1 MRIRRSYLQI
11 IFYLILFLSSI
22 FKAANTNL
30 LIQFFFI
37 GFASFFLLCNFKKN
51 IFSEIKYNFKK
62 NKFFFIPLFL
72 VLIYIIIQ
80 IIPFPIETFGKY
92 FPIHLELINNLE
104 LSKKFITISVDPSN
118 TYFQILNFLNL
129 IIIFSLVPALFNK
142 NKDIMNL
149 LLLFGIIGAFHA
161 FFATYWLLIGNPSNA
176 FIIKEFYLNAASGF
190 FINRSNFS
198 IFLLLC
204 AFASLYF
211 INFYIKL
218 NNFKLNF
225 IEQLNSP
232 IIYQRFCILFI
243 TIGIV
248 LTLSRAGNFSY
259 ILMLNLIILSSFF
272 ITKKIFNSVFNTIV
286 LILVIDIAFIG
297 FYFGGSQL
305 IDRYSIVTDFT
316 TSLDSTTTY
325 TRLTMIIF
333 AIEKFKEFFFFG
345 YGLGGFEQIFK
356 IYFNIVNDVYSNHV
370 HNDIVEFL
378 GEFGVVGSILLLCLL
393 INYFVLII
401 KSVKKKELTILH
413 PILILILF
421 STLLINSLVDFSLHI
436 PAIQYFLCTLAAIGL
451 TKFKTK

>member
-1 MRIRRSYLQI
+1 M
-11 IFYLILFLSSI
+11 
-22 FKAANTNL
+22 
-30 LIQFFFI
+30 
-37 GFASFFLLCNFKKN
+37 
-51 IFSEIKYNFKK
+51 
-62 NKFFFIPLFL
+62 FL

-80 IIPFPIETFGKY
+80 IIPFPIETFGQY

-149 LLLFGIIGAFHA
+149 LFLFGLIGAFHA
-161 FFATYWLLIGNPSNA
+161 FFATSWLLMGNPSNA

-190 FINRSNFS
+190 FVNRSNFS

-232 IIYQRFCILFI
+232 IIYQRFFILFI
-243 TIGIV
+243 TIGLV

-259 ILMLNLIILSSFF
+259 ILMLNLIILSSFL

-286 LILVIDIAFIG
+286 LILVIDVAFIG

-305 IDRYSIVTDFT
+305 IGRYSIVTDFT
-316 TSLDSTTTY
+316 ASLDSTTNY

-378 GEFGVVGSILLLCLL
+378 GEFGVVGSIFLLCLL

-401 KSVKKKELTILH
+401 KSVKKKKLTILH

-451 TKFKTK
+451 TKFNTK

>member
-1 MRIRRSYLQI
+1 MRISRNYLQI

-51 IFSEIKYNFKK
+51 IFFEIKYNFKK

-80 IIPFPIETFGKY
+80 IIPFPIETFGQY

-129 IIIFSLVPALFNK
+129 IIIFSLVPVLFNK

-149 LLLFGIIGAFHA
+149 LFLFGLIGAFHA
-161 FFATYWLLIGNPSNA
+161 FFATYWLLIGNPSNT

-190 FINRSNFS
+190 FVNRSNFS

-232 IIYQRFCILFI
+232 IIYQRFFILFI
-243 TIGIV
+243 TIGLV

-259 ILMLNLIILSSFF
+259 ILMLSLIILSSVL
-272 ITKKIFNSVFNTIV
+272 IAKKIFNSVFNTIV
-286 LILVIDIAFIG
+286 LILVIDVAFIG

-316 TSLDSTTTY
+316 TSLDSTSSY

-333 AIEKFKEFFFFG
+333 SIEKFKEFFFFG

-378 GEFGVVGSILLLCLL
+378 GEFGVVGSIFLLCLL

-451 TKFKTK
+451 TKFNTK

>member
-37 GFASFFLLCNFKKN
+37 GFASFFLLCNFNKN
-51 IFSEIKYNFKK
+51 ICADIKYNFRK

-129 IIIFSLVPALFNK
+129 IIIFSLVPVLFNK

-149 LLLFGIIGAFHA
+149 LFIFGLIGAFHA

-176 FIIKEFYLNAASGF
+176 LIIKEFYLGVASGF
-190 FINRSNFS
+190 FVNRSNFS

-259 ILMLNLIILSSFF
+259 IFMLNLIILSSFF

-305 IDRYSIVTDFT
+305 IGRYSIVTDFT
-316 TSLDSTTTY
+316 TSLDSTTSY

-378 GEFGVVGSILLLCLL
+378 GEFGVVGSIFLLCLL

-401 KSVKKKELTILH
+401 KSVKKKKLTILH

-451 TKFKTK
+451 TKFNTK

>member
-1 MRIRRSYLQI
+1 MRISKDYLQI

-22 FKAANTNL
+22 FRAANTNL

-51 IFSEIKYNFKK
+51 IFNEIKYNFKK

-80 IIPFPIETFGKY
+80 IIPFPIETFGQY

-129 IIIFSLVPALFNK
+129 IIIFSLVPVLFNK

-149 LLLFGIIGAFHA
+149 LFLFGLIGAFHA

-176 FIIKEFYLNAASGF
+176 LIIKEFYLNVASGF
-190 FINRSNFS
+190 FVNRSNFS

-218 NNFKLNF
+218 NDFKLNF

-259 ILMLNLIILSSFF
+259 ILMLSLIILSSFL

-286 LILVIDIAFIG
+286 LILVIDVAFIG

-305 IDRYSIVTDFT
+305 IGRYSIVTDFT
-316 TSLDSTTTY
+316 TSLDSTTSY

-378 GEFGVVGSILLLCLL
+378 GEFGVVGSIFLLCLL

-421 STLLINSLVDFSLHI
+421 STLFVNSLVDFSLHI
-436 PAIQYFLCTLAAIGL
+436 PAIQYFLCTLVAIGL
-451 TKFKTK
+451 TKFNTK

>member
-80 IIPFPIETFGKY
+80 IIPFPIETFGQY

-129 IIIFSLVPALFNK
+129 IIIFSLVPVLFNK

-149 LLLFGIIGAFHA
+149 LFIFGLIGAFHA

-176 FIIKEFYLNAASGF
+176 LIIKEFYLNTASGF
-190 FINRSNFS
+190 FVNRSNFS

-259 ILMLNLIILSSFF
+259 IFMLSLIILSSVF

-286 LILVIDIAFIG
+286 LILVIDVAFIG

-305 IDRYSIVTDFT
+305 ISRYSIVTDFT
-316 TSLDSTTTY
+316 ASLDSTTSY
-325 TRLTMIIF
+325 TRLTMIVF

-378 GEFGVVGSILLLCLL
+378 GEFGVVGSIFLLCLL

-451 TKFKTK
+451 TKFNTK

>member
-1 MRIRRSYLQI
+1 MRVRRSYLQI

-80 IIPFPIETFGKY
+80 IIPFPIETFGQY

-129 IIIFSLVPALFNK
+129 IIIFSLVPVLFNK

-149 LLLFGIIGAFHA
+149 LFIFGLIGAFHA

-176 FIIKEFYLNAASGF
+176 LIIKEYYLGVASGF

-232 IIYQRFCILFI
+232 SIYQRFCILFI

-259 ILMLNLIILSSFF
+259 IFMLSLIMLSSVF

-286 LILVIDIAFIG
+286 LILVIDVAFIG

-305 IDRYSIVTDFT
+305 IARYSIVTDFT

-378 GEFGVVGSILLLCLL
+378 GEFGVVGSIFLLCLL

-451 TKFKTK
+451 AKFNTK

>member
-51 IFSEIKYNFKK
+51 IFFEIKYNFKK

-176 FIIKEFYLNAASGF
+176 FIIKEFYLNAATGF

-225 IEQLNSP
+225 LEQLNSP
-232 IIYQRFCILFI
+232 IIYQRFFILFI

-248 LTLSRAGNFSY
+248 MTLSRAGNFSY
-259 ILMLNLIILSSFF
+259 ILMLNLITLSSFF
-272 ITKKIFNSVFNTIV
+272 ITKKIFNSVFNTIA
-286 LILVIDIAFIG
+286 LILIIDIAFIG

-305 IDRYSIVTDFT
+305 IDRYSIVNDFT
-316 TSLDSTTTY
+316 TSLDGTSSY
-325 TRLTMIIF
+325 TRLTMF
-333 AIEKFKEFFFFG
+333 YFGLEKFKEFFLFG
-345 YGLGGFEQIFK
+345 YGVGGFEQIFK
-356 IYFNIVNDVYSNHV
+356 LFYNIRHGIYSNHV
-370 HNDIVEFL
+370 HNDIIEFL
-378 GEFGVVGSILLLCLL
+378 GEFGVIGSLLLTYLL
-393 INYFVLII
+393 ISYFVLTVRR
-401 KSVKKKELTILH
+401 VKKRELTILH

-421 STLLINSLVDFSLHI
+421 STLLVNSMVDFSLHI
-436 PAIQYFLCTLAAIGL
+436 PAIQYFLCTLGAIGL
-451 TKFKTK
+451 TKFNTK

>member
-1 MRIRRSYLQI
+1 
-11 IFYLILFLSSI
+11 
-22 FKAANTNL
+22 
-30 LIQFFFI
+30 
-37 GFASFFLLCNFKKN
+37 
-51 IFSEIKYNFKK
+51 
-62 NKFFFIPLFL
+62 
-72 VLIYIIIQ
+72 
-80 IIPFPIETFGKY
+80 
-92 FPIHLELINNLE
+92 
-104 LSKKFITISVDPSN
+104 
-118 TYFQILNFLNL
+118 
-129 IIIFSLVPALFNK
+129 
-142 NKDIMNL
+142 MNL
-149 LLLFGIIGAFHA
+149 LFLFGLIGAFHA

-176 FIIKEFYLNAASGF
+176 LIIKEFYLHTATGF
-190 FINRSNFS
+190 FVNRSNFS

-232 IIYQRFCILFI
+232 IIYQRFCIVFI

-248 LTLSRAGNFSY
+248 MTLSRAGNFSY
-259 ILMLNLIILSSFF
+259 ILLLSLIILSSFL

-286 LILVIDIAFIG
+286 LILVIDVAFIG

-305 IDRYSIVTDFT
+305 IGRYSIVSDFT

-378 GEFGVVGSILLLCLL
+378 GEFGVVGSIFLLCLL

-451 TKFKTK
+451 TKFNTK

>member
-80 IIPFPIETFGKY
+80 IIPFPIETFGQY

-129 IIIFSLVPALFNK
+129 IIIFSLVPVLFNK

-149 LLLFGIIGAFHA
+149 LFLFGLIGAFHA

-176 FIIKEFYLNAASGF
+176 LIIKEFYLNVASGF
-190 FINRSNFS
+190 FVNRSNFS

-211 INFYIKL
+211 IYFYIKL

-243 TIGIV
+243 TIGLV

-259 ILMLNLIILSSFF
+259 ILLLSLIILSSFL

-286 LILVIDIAFIG
+286 LILVIDVAFIG

-305 IDRYSIVTDFT
+305 IGRYSIVTDFT
-316 TSLDSTTTY
+316 TSLDSTTSY

-333 AIEKFKEFFFFG
+333 GIEKFKEFFFFG

-378 GEFGVVGSILLLCLL
+378 GEFGVVGSIFLLCLL

-451 TKFKTK
+451 TKFNTK

>member
-1 MRIRRSYLQI
+1 MRISRNYLQI
-11 IFYLILFLSSI
+11 IFYLILVLSSI
-22 FKAANTNL
+22 FRAANTNL

-80 IIPFPIETFGKY
+80 IIPFPIETFGQY

-129 IIIFSLVPALFNK
+129 IIIFSLVPVLFNK

-149 LLLFGIIGAFHA
+149 LFLFGLIGALHA
-161 FFATYWLLIGNPSNA
+161 FFATYWLLIGNPSNT

-232 IIYQRFCILFI
+232 IIYQRFFVLFI

-259 ILMLNLIILSSFF
+259 ILMLSLIILSSVL
-272 ITKKIFNSVFNTIV
+272 IAKKIFNSVFNTIV

-305 IDRYSIVTDFT
+305 IGRYSIVADFT
-316 TSLDSTTTY
+316 TSLDGTTSY

-378 GEFGVVGSILLLCLL
+378 GEFGVVGSIFLLCLL

-401 KSVKKKELTILH
+401 KSVKKKKLTILH

-451 TKFKTK
+451 TKFNTK

>member
-1 MRIRRSYLQI
+1 MRISRNYLQI
-11 IFYLILFLSSI
+11 IFYLILVLSSI
-22 FKAANTNL
+22 FRAANTNL

-51 IFSEIKYNFKK
+51 IFSEIKYNIKK

-80 IIPFPIETFGKY
+80 IIPFPIETFGKF
-92 FPIHLELINNLE
+92 FPIHLDLINNLE

-129 IIIFSLVPALFNK
+129 IIIFSLVPVLFNK

-149 LLLFGIIGAFHA
+149 LFVFGFIGAFHA

-176 FIIKEFYLNAASGF
+176 FIVKEFYLSVASGF

-259 ILMLNLIILSSFF
+259 IFMLCLIIISSV
-272 ITKKIFNSVFNTIV
+272 IISKKIFNSVFNTII
-286 LILVIDIAFIG
+286 LILVVDVAFIG

-305 IDRYSIVTDFT
+305 IGRYAIITDFT
-316 TSLDSTTTY
+316 TSLDNTTGY

-378 GEFGVVGSILLLCLL
+378 GEFGVVGSIFLLCLL

-451 TKFKTK
+451 TKFNTK

>member
-1 MRIRRSYLQI
+1 MRIRKNYLLI

-22 FKAANTNL
+22 FRATNTNL

-37 GFASFFLLCNFKKN
+37 GFASFFLLCNFNKN
-51 IFSEIKYNFKK
+51 ICADIKYNFRK

-72 VLIYIIIQ
+72 VLIYTIIQ
-80 IIPFPIETFGKY
+80 IVPFPIETFGQY
-92 FPIHLELINNLE
+92 FSIHLELINNLE

-129 IIIFSLVPALFNK
+129 IIIFSLVPVLFNK

-149 LLLFGIIGAFHA
+149 LFLFGLIGAFHA

-176 FIIKEFYLNAASGF
+176 LIIKEFYLHTATGF
-190 FINRSNFS
+190 FVNRSNFS

-232 IIYQRFCILFI
+232 IIYQRFCIVFI

-248 LTLSRAGNFSY
+248 MTLSRAGNFSY
-259 ILMLNLIILSSFF
+259 ILMLSLIILSSVL
-272 ITKKIFNSVFNTIV
+272 IAKKIFNSVFNTIV
-286 LILVIDIAFIG
+286 LILVIDVAFIG

-305 IDRYSIVTDFT
+305 IGRYSIVTDFT
-316 TSLDSTTTY
+316 TSLDSTTSY

-378 GEFGVVGSILLLCLL
+378 GEFGVVGSIFLLCLL

-451 TKFKTK
+451 TKFNTK

>member
-80 IIPFPIETFGKY
+80 IIPFPIETFGQY

-129 IIIFSLVPALFNK
+129 IIIFSLVPVLFNK

-149 LLLFGIIGAFHA
+149 LFLFGLIGAFHA

-176 FIIKEFYLNAASGF
+176 LIIKEFYLHTATGF
-190 FINRSNFS
+190 FVNRSNFS

-232 IIYQRFCILFI
+232 IIYQRFFVLFI

-259 ILMLNLIILSSFF
+259 IFMLSLIILSSVL

-286 LILVIDIAFIG
+286 LILVIDVAFIG

-305 IDRYSIVTDFT
+305 IARYSIFTDFT
-316 TSLDSTTTY
+316 ASLDSTTSY
-325 TRLTMIIF
+325 TRLTMIVF

-378 GEFGVVGSILLLCLL
+378 GEFGVVGSIFLLCLL

-451 TKFKTK
+451 TKFNTK

>member
-1 MRIRRSYLQI
+1 MRIRRSYCQI

-80 IIPFPIETFGKY
+80 IIPFPIETFGQY

-129 IIIFSLVPALFNK
+129 IIIFSLLPVLFNK

-149 LLLFGIIGAFHA
+149 LFLFGLIGALHA

-176 FIIKEFYLNAASGF
+176 LIIKEFYLGVASGF
-190 FINRSNFS
+190 FVNRSNFS

-232 IIYQRFCILFI
+232 IIYQRFCIVFI

-248 LTLSRAGNFSY
+248 MTLSRAGNFSY
-259 ILMLNLIILSSFF
+259 ILLLSLIILSSFL

-305 IDRYSIVTDFT
+305 IGRYSIVADFT
-316 TSLDSTTTY
+316 TSLDSTTSY

-378 GEFGVVGSILLLCLL
+378 GEFGVVGSIFLLCLL

-451 TKFKTK
+451 TKFNTK

>member
-1 MRIRRSYLQI
+1 M
-11 IFYLILFLSSI
+11 
-22 FKAANTNL
+22 
-30 LIQFFFI
+30 
-37 GFASFFLLCNFKKN
+37 
-51 IFSEIKYNFKK
+51 
-62 NKFFFIPLFL
+62 
-72 VLIYIIIQ
+72 
-80 IIPFPIETFGKY
+80 
-92 FPIHLELINNLE
+92 
-104 LSKKFITISVDPSN
+104 
-118 TYFQILNFLNL
+118 LNFLNL
-129 IIIFSLVPALFNK
+129 IIIFSLVPVLFNK
-142 NKDIMNL
+142 NKDIMS
-149 LLLFGIIGAFHA
+149 LLFIFGLIGAFHA

-176 FIIKEFYLNAASGF
+176 LIIKEFYLNSASGF
-190 FINRSNFS
+190 FVNRSNFS

-211 INFYIKL
+211 IYFYIKL

-232 IIYQRFCILFI
+232 IIYQRFCIVFI

-248 LTLSRAGNFSY
+248 MTLSRAGNFSY
-259 ILMLNLIILSSFF
+259 ILMLSLIILSSFL

-305 IDRYSIVTDFT
+305 IGRYSIVTDFT

-333 AIEKFKEFFFFG
+333 AIEKFKEFFLFG
-345 YGLGGFEQIFK
+345 YGVGGFEQIFK
-356 IYFNIVNDVYSNHV
+356 LFYNIRHGIYSNHV
-370 HNDIVEFL
+370 HNDIIEFL
-378 GEFGVVGSILLLCLL
+378 GEFGVVGSIFLLCLL
-393 INYFVLII
+393 INYFVLIT

-451 TKFKTK
+451 TKFNTK

>member
-1 MRIRRSYLQI
+1 MRISRNYLQI
-11 IFYLILFLSSI
+11 NFYLILFLSSI
-22 FKAANTNL
+22 FRAANTNL

-80 IIPFPIETFGKY
+80 IIPFPIETFGQY

-129 IIIFSLVPALFNK
+129 IIIFSLVPVLFNK

-149 LLLFGIIGAFHA
+149 LFLFGLIGAFHA

-176 FIIKEFYLNAASGF
+176 LIIKEFYLHTATGF
-190 FINRSNFS
+190 FVNRSNFS

-232 IIYQRFCILFI
+232 IIYQRFCIVFI

-248 LTLSRAGNFSY
+248 MTLSRAGNFSY
-259 ILMLNLIILSSFF
+259 ILMLSLIILSSFL

-305 IDRYSIVTDFT
+305 IDRYSIVNDFT
-316 TSLDSTTTY
+316 TSLDSTSSY

-378 GEFGVVGSILLLCLL
+378 GEFGVVGSIFLLCLL

-451 TKFKTK
+451 TKFNTK

>member
-51 IFSEIKYNFKK
+51 IIAEIKYNFKK

-80 IIPFPIETFGKY
+80 IIPFPIETFGQY

-129 IIIFSLVPALFNK
+129 IIIFSLVPVLFNK

-149 LLLFGIIGAFHA
+149 LFLFGLIGAFHA

-176 FIIKEFYLNAASGF
+176 LIIKEFYLNTASGF

-204 AFASLYF
+204 AFASLYY

-232 IIYQRFCILFI
+232 IIYQRFCIVFI

-248 LTLSRAGNFSY
+248 MTLSRAGNFSY
-259 ILMLNLIILSSFF
+259 ILLLSLIILSSFL

-286 LILVIDIAFIG
+286 LILVIDVAFIG

-305 IDRYSIVTDFT
+305 IGRYSIVSDFT

-378 GEFGVVGSILLLCLL
+378 GEFGVVGSIFLLCLL

-451 TKFKTK
+451 TKFNTK

>member
-1 MRIRRSYLQI
+1 MPISRNFLQI

-37 GFASFFLLCNFKKN
+37 GFASFFLLCNFNKN
-51 IFSEIKYNFKK
+51 ICADIKYNFRK
-62 NKFFFIPLFL
+62 NKIFFIPLFL

-80 IIPFPIETFGKY
+80 IIPFPIETFGQY

-129 IIIFSLVPALFNK
+129 IIIFSLVPVLFNK

-149 LLLFGIIGAFHA
+149 LFLFGLIGAFHA

-176 FIIKEFYLNAASGF
+176 LIIKEFYLGVASGF
-190 FINRSNFS
+190 FVNRSNFS

-248 LTLSRAGNFSY
+248 MTLSRAGNFSY
-259 ILMLNLIILSSFF
+259 ILMLSLIILSSFL

-305 IDRYSIVTDFT
+305 IGRYSIVSDFT

-378 GEFGVVGSILLLCLL
+378 GEFGVVGSIFLLCLL

-451 TKFKTK
+451 TKFNTK

>member
-37 GFASFFLLCNFKKN
+37 GFASFFLLCNFNKN
-51 IFSEIKYNFKK
+51 IFTEIKYNFRK

-80 IIPFPIETFGKY
+80 IIPFPIETFGQY

-129 IIIFSLVPALFNK
+129 IIIFSLVPVLFNK

-149 LLLFGIIGAFHA
+149 LFFFGLIGAFHA

-176 FIIKEFYLNAASGF
+176 LIIKEFYLNTASGF

-232 IIYQRFCILFI
+232 IIYQRFCIVFI

-248 LTLSRAGNFSY
+248 MTLSRAGNFSY
-259 ILMLNLIILSSFF
+259 ILLLSLIILSSFL

-305 IDRYSIVTDFT
+305 IGRYSIVTDFT
-316 TSLDSTTTY
+316 TSLDSTTSY

-378 GEFGVVGSILLLCLL
+378 GEFGVVGSIFLLCLL

-451 TKFKTK
+451 TKFNTK

>member
-1 MRIRRSYLQI
+1 MRISRNYLQI
-11 IFYLILFLSSI
+11 IFYLILVLSSI
-22 FKAANTNL
+22 FRAANTNL

-80 IIPFPIETFGKY
+80 IIPFPIETFGQY
-92 FPIHLELINNLE
+92 FPIHLKLINNLE

-129 IIIFSLVPALFNK
+129 IIIFSLVPVLFNK

-149 LLLFGIIGAFHA
+149 LFVFGLIGAFHA
-161 FFATYWLLIGNPSNA
+161 IFATYWLLIGNPSNT
-176 FIIKEFYLNAASGF
+176 FIIKEFYLGVASGF
-190 FINRSNFS
+190 FVNRSNFS

-232 IIYQRFCILFI
+232 IIYQRFFILFI
-243 TIGIV
+243 TIGLV

-259 ILMLNLIILSSFF
+259 IFMLSLIILSSVF

-286 LILVIDIAFIG
+286 LILVIDVAFIG

-305 IDRYSIVTDFT
+305 IGRYSIVSDFT

-378 GEFGVVGSILLLCLL
+378 GEFGVIGSIFLLCLL

-451 TKFKTK
+451 TKFNTK

>member
-80 IIPFPIETFGKY
+80 IIPFPIETFGQY

-129 IIIFSLVPALFNK
+129 IIIFSLVPVLFNK

-149 LLLFGIIGAFHA
+149 LFLFGLIGAFHA
-161 FFATYWLLIGNPSNA
+161 FFATYWLLIGNPSNT

-232 IIYQRFCILFI
+232 IIYQRFFILFI
-243 TIGIV
+243 TIGLV

-259 ILMLNLIILSSFF
+259 IFMLSLIILSSVF

-286 LILVIDIAFIG
+286 LILVIDVAFIG

-305 IDRYSIVTDFT
+305 IGRYSIVSDFT
-316 TSLDSTTTY
+316 TSLDSTTSY

-378 GEFGVVGSILLLCLL
+378 GEFGVVGSIFLLCLL

-451 TKFKTK
+451 TKFYTK

>member
-80 IIPFPIETFGKY
+80 IIPFPIETFGQY

-129 IIIFSLVPALFNK
+129 IIIFSLVPVLFNK

-149 LLLFGIIGAFHA
+149 LFLFGLIGAFHA

-176 FIIKEFYLNAASGF
+176 LIIKEFYLHTATGF
-190 FINRSNFS
+190 FVNRSNFS

-211 INFYIKL
+211 IYFYIKL

-232 IIYQRFCILFI
+232 IIYQRFFILFI
-243 TIGIV
+243 TIGLV
-248 LTLSRAGNFSY
+248 LTLSRGGNFSY
-259 ILMLNLIILSSFF
+259 ILMLNLIVLSSFF

-286 LILVIDIAFIG
+286 LILVIDVAFIG

-305 IDRYSIVTDFT
+305 IGRYSIVTDFT
-316 TSLDSTTTY
+316 TSLDSTTSY

-378 GEFGVVGSILLLCLL
+378 GEFGVVGSIFLLCLL

-451 TKFKTK
+451 TKFNTK

>member
-51 IFSEIKYNFKK
+51 IFSEVKYNFKK

-80 IIPFPIETFGKY
+80 IIPFPIETFGQY

-129 IIIFSLVPALFNK
+129 IIIFSLVPVLFNK

-149 LLLFGIIGAFHA
+149 LFIFGLIGAFHA

-176 FIIKEFYLNAASGF
+176 LIIKEYYLGVASGF

-218 NNFKLNF
+218 NNFKLSF
-225 IEQLNSP
+225 VEQLNSP
-232 IIYQRFCILFI
+232 IIYQRFFILFI

-248 LTLSRAGNFSY
+248 MTLSRAGNFSY
-259 ILMLNLIILSSFF
+259 ILMLNLIILSSFL

-305 IDRYSIVTDFT
+305 IDRYSIVADFT
-316 TSLDSTTTY
+316 TSLDSTSSY

-378 GEFGVVGSILLLCLL
+378 GEFGVVGSIFLLCLL
-393 INYFVLII
+393 INYFVLIT

-436 PAIQYFLCTLAAIGL
+436 PAIQYFLCTITAIGL
-451 TKFKTK
+451 TKFNTK